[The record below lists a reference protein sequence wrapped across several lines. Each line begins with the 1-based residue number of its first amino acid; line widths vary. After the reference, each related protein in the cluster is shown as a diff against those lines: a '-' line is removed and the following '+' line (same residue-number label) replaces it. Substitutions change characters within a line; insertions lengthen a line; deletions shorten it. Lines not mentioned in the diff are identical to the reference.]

1 MVTIYLPWIM
11 SNPTM
16 KFEQS
21 GEESIWMAQVLAK
34 IAWNVVES
42 QQYFVFFP
50 QFFLY
55 NFSFFSIA
63 F

>member
-1 MVTIYLPWIM
+1 M

>member
-1 MVTIYLPWIM
+1 
-11 SNPTM
+11 M

-21 GEESIWMAQVLAK
+21 GEEESIWMARVLAK

-50 QFFLY
+50 HNFF
-55 NFSFFSIA
+55 FTTFHFIP
-63 F
+63 